1 MALRVALSR
10 VALGVLVSVT
20 VAALIGHGAAA
31 QTRPAHP
38 VAHLVS
44 PLTTSTIPPMTKDDP
59 AVGALVRDAVV
70 AGRRVSYVGQLSSIR
85 SGTKRAYAVIE
96 RVEHRAPDETRR
108 TYLAPQALYG
118 QFVITRGA
126 MSWDVDP
133 SRKRVIVSENKAAV
147 DPVAVVDDIAL
158 LDGNYRAVRTA
169 TDQVANRKTDVV
181 DLVSR
186 YTGERTMRLWIDA
199 ETHVVLAKEA
209 YHNDGSLAWRTR
221 FDDIRY
227 TDGIPQSIFTS
238 ATPAGYATVTG
249 RSYQQPQTNPNAIPD
264 AGFKPIKPKYLPEGF
279 VLVGGDV
286 NDAKGVRNLHLI
298 YSDGIRTLSLF
309 ENATNRIADFEGM
322 KPQTINFDKHDAKY
336 VRDGPTTLLA
346 WREEGLAF
354 TIVGDLDLKDLV
366 SIATSVVP

>member
-1 MALRVALSR
+1 VRSASLA
-10 VALGVLVSVT
+10 
-20 VAALIGHGAAA
+20 AALALLALCASAVRAAPGKPHVA
-31 QTRPAHP
+31 PKP
-38 VAHLVS
+38 VRA
-44 PLTTSTIPPMTKDDP
+44 
-59 AVGALVRDAVV
+59 AVV
-70 AGRRVSYVGQLSSIR
+70 APAPPAATDARPLIVAAAAAAKHVSFVGQMESIR
-85 SGTKRAYAVIE
+85 SGTTRAFAVVSK
-96 RVEHRAPDETRR
+96 VEHRAPDQTRR
-108 TYLAPQALYG
+108 TYLAPRVLYG
-118 QFVITRGA
+118 QFVISRGA

-133 SRKRVIVSENKAAV
+133 SLKRVVVSENKASV

-158 LDGNYRAVRTA
+158 LDANYRAVRTA
-169 TDQVANRKTDVV
+169 ADHVANRKTDVV

-238 ATPAGYATVTG
+238 AAPAGYATVTG

-309 ENATNRIADFEGM
+309 ENATNRLADFEGM
-322 KPQTINFDKHDAKY
+322 KPQSVNFDKHDGKY

-366 SIATSVVP
+366 NIATSVVP